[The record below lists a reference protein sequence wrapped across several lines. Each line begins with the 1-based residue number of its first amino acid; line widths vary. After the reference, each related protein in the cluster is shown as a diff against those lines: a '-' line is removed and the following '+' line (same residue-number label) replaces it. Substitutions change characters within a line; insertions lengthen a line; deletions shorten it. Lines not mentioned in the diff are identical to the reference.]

1 MQNLLEGK
9 WTTLL
14 LRGILALTIGI
25 LLFLNLG
32 VGAVAMLAVLG
43 VFAILDGIFALG
55 EVYIHHKAVQAY
67 GHTLLGA
74 MVSIIIGIAIFVW
87 PQASAVVLIALI
99 AAKVLVQGGS
109 DVYAAFRDRA
119 SLSGGRFWLLLIGGI
134 AQLFFAVWM
143 IFQPVMGGITVIAVL
158 AAYALVIGV
167 ILIIRSLEM
176 RFGGGGSGPM
186 AFA

>member
-1 MQNLLEGK
+1 
-9 WTTLL
+9 
-14 LRGILALTIGI
+14 
-25 LLFLNLG
+25 
-32 VGAVAMLAVLG
+32 
-43 VFAILDGIFALG
+43 
-55 EVYIHHKAVQAY
+55 
-67 GHTLLGA
+67 
-74 MVSIIIGIAIFVW
+74 
-87 PQASAVVLIALI
+87 
-99 AAKVLVQGGS
+99 
-109 DVYAAFRDRA
+109 VYAAFRDRA